1 MRHLKHLIWLL
12 PVVVALAA
20 AQSPYPLT
28 VTDSLGRSVTLRSEP
43 RRIVSMLPSNTEIVF
58 ALGAG
63 ARVVGVDDF
72 SNYPPE
78 AARLP
83 RLGNLF
89 NPGVEAIVASRP
101 DLVLLQRQP
110 ELAGTLTAAGLT
122 VVSIHA
128 ETIPEAL
135 ASIATIGRLV
145 NRPQAAAFLIAQ
157 IQEQLAAV
165 SRRVRPE
172 GAPRVFYEISEDLFT
187 AGPHSFVGELITASG
202 GMNIIPGGLGAFP
215 QVSPELV
222 IRADPEV
229 ILLANAPWG
238 VTVESVAARPGWA
251 GISAVKN
258 RRVIAL
264 SSQEVDQINRPG
276 PRLGQAAL
284 LLAAHLHPARSHFP
298 TRPYLHAQV
307 WAEQIPPR

>member
-1 MRHLKHLIWLL
+1 MRRLKHLAWLL
-12 PVVVALAA
+12 PVLVALAA
-20 AQSPYPLT
+20 AQSPFPLT
-28 VTDSLGRSVTLRSEP
+28 VTDSLGRTVTLRSEP
-43 RRIVSMLPSNTEIVF
+43 RRIVSMLPSHTETLF
-58 ALGAG
+58 ALGVG

-78 AARLP
+78 AAGVP

-89 NPGVEAIVASRP
+89 HPGVEGIVASRP

-110 ELAGTLTAAGLT
+110 ELAGTLAAAGLT

-135 ASIATIGRLV
+135 ASIITIGRLV
-145 NRPQAAAFLIAQ
+145 NRPQAAAELTAQ

-165 SRRVRPE
+165 SRRVSPGR
-172 GAPRVFYEISEDLFT
+172 APRVFYEISEDLFT
-187 AGPHSFVGELITASG
+187 AGPRSFVGELITAAG
-202 GMNIIPGGLGAFP
+202 GTNIIPAELGNFP

-222 IRADPEV
+222 IQADPEV

-251 GISAVKN
+251 GISAVRN
-258 RRVIAL
+258 GRVIAL
-264 SSQEVDQINRPG
+264 FSQDVDQINRPG
-276 PRLGQAAL
+276 PRLGRAAM
-284 LLAAHLHPARSHFP
+284 LLAAHLHPARGRLP
-298 TRPYLHAQV
+298 IQPYLQAQA